1 MGRSLGQ
8 ILVVLVVLVVLVNI
22 PISYYGTGLAQIVP
36 NTTGTVIHDGMLLK
50 GSGPEIY
57 VLENYKLRRISSPV
71 SLRLFFSSNTP
82 QIVEDSLLEQFGKGQ
97 PIRRLVKCQDSPYV
111 YALEDGHKRRVK
123 DLPTHNSTKPW
134 DQVYLVSCVYLRNL
148 PEGLPIL
155 EETDLLP

>member
-22 PISYYGTGLAQIVP
+22 PISHLGTGLAQIIP
-36 NTTGTVIHDGMLLK
+36 HTTGTVIRDGMLLK

-57 VLENYKLRRISSPV
+57 VLEDYKLRLISNATT
-71 SLRLFFSSNTP
+71 LRLFFISDTP
-82 QIVEDSLLEQFGKGQ
+82 QVVEDSLLEQFGKGQ
-97 PIRRLVKCQDSPYV
+97 PIRRLVRCQDSPYI
-111 YALEDGHKRRVK
+111 YALEDGRKRWVK
-123 DLPTHNSTKPW
+123 DPPTHNSEKPW
-134 DQVYLVSCVYLRNL
+134 DQVYMVSCVYLRNL